1 MPDFES
7 SRPVYSGEMFREPKP
22 SPLEGVKPHL
32 KKIIAIVAA
41 IVVIY
46 FIYWFFIGSSVEVQI
61 VFKDTEGG
69 SVEGVYGE
77 ITQNGARVAEISR
90 SGQKISLKAGEYD
103 VEANAEGFKQL
114 PQTIEVDADSKIIPL
129 VMEKDI
135 DVEITSVQI
144 AGNSEGKVFA
154 GKKNDA
160 LITLSN
166 TGGNVIIE
174 IIGSDEGG
182 IEAKTV
188 LQQITVPANTSN
200 LPVAAVIE
208 VGDNISVQDRVNG
221 DEKEISFRIKGLK
234 EEFPKTI
241 RVLPKLSIT
250 ISPNPLDFRTLKAD
264 GSTASKDITF
274 QNKEAGDVAG
284 TVDFVIDIEQSNN
297 PADEI
302 QNWFSFNPSAI
313 ETITKTPALKVG
325 VIVKVPTA
333 ALEDDIRGTLTAS
346 SDSWSAQTRITIKVS
361 RANKTITQPTIS
373 PTSSSINKGEFKP
386 ATLTVKNT
394 SDFEISNF
402 QIQVEQACNGTFIT
416 NLEKT
421 SIESLAKGS
430 EQRITMNL
438 TAPFD
443 AESNKAQTCNIYFS
457 YYDPL
462 SEGETYDLPDGT
474 QVIITPK

>member
-61 VFKDTEGG
+61 VFKDTEGD

-77 ITQNGARVAEISR
+77 ITQNGSRVAEILR
-90 SGQKISLKAGEYD
+90 SGQKISLKAGEYEF
-103 VEANAEGFKQL
+103 EANAEGFKQVSE
-114 PQTIEVDADSKIIPL
+114 TRDVDADSKIIPV

-208 VGDNISVQDRVNG
+208 VGDNISVQ
-221 DEKEISFRIKGLK
+221 

-250 ISPNPLDFRTLKAD
+250 ISANPLDFRTLKAD

-333 ALEDDIRGTLTAS
+333 ALEDDIRGTLTA
-346 SDSWSAQTRITIKVS
+346 
-361 RANKTITQPTIS
+361 
-373 PTSSSINKGEFKP
+373 
-386 ATLTVKNT
+386 
-394 SDFEISNF
+394 
-402 QIQVEQACNGTFIT
+402 
-416 NLEKT
+416 
-421 SIESLAKGS
+421 
-430 EQRITMNL
+430 
-438 TAPFD
+438 
-443 AESNKAQTCNIYFS
+443 
-457 YYDPL
+457 
-462 SEGETYDLPDGT
+462 
-474 QVIITPK
+474 